1 MIKLSKTQICKIIQ
15 CGGFLGSLLSKIA
28 GSLMKVAVPLV
39 KKYFRSIANNSCCF
53 SNWCRNSKKIHSSR
67 TATVIFSNEK
77 MYDILKILQALEDSN
92 VLLKGIT
99 KTTEIETREQNRG
112 FLGKLLGTLEASLL
126 ENMLTEKRILRA
138 GYGNK
143 EGKGMLRTGYGSK
156 DLFLKTLIPSHP
168 LTNFRMQK
176 YYQNEPR
183 FNGVYSSDTLPKRI
197 KDWEYVINV
206 DEYADVGTH

>member
-28 GSLMKVAVPLV
+28 GPLMKVAVPLV

-67 TATVIFSNEK
+67 TATVIFSNEE

-99 KTTEIETREQNRG
+99 KTIEIETREQNRG

-138 GYGNK
+138 GYGNE
-143 EGKGMLRTGYGSK
+143 EGKGWLRPGHGNKEVTGVLRGSFGSK
-156 DLFLKTLIPSHP
+156 HFQLKKHFFDSTPSFNKLWNTEWALISWSLF
-168 LTNFRMQK
+168 
-176 YYQNEPR
+176 
-183 FNGVYSSDTLPKRI
+183 
-197 KDWEYVINV
+197 
-206 DEYADVGTH
+206 